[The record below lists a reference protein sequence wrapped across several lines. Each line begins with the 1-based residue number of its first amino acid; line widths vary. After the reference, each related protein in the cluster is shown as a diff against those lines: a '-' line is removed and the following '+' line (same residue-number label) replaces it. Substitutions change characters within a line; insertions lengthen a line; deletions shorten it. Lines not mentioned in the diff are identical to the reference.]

1 MAPPFERDPSKY
13 TAKYHSAK
21 PLILVYSYATRVVRG
36 KVLPR
41 AAGWGKRGNSISI
54 SWGKRGKATVG
65 VVQNLRNNGNRI
77 ASIIMITSGTDLA
90 SRFKTTLSFTMY
102 LYLIASQRS

>member
-1 MAPPFERDPSKY
+1 
-13 TAKYHSAK
+13 
-21 PLILVYSYATRVVRG
+21 LILVYSYATRVVRG

-41 AAGWGKRGNSISI
+41 AAG
-54 SWGKRGKATVG
+54 WGKRGKATVG

-102 LYLIASQRS
+102 LYLIASQHS

>member
-1 MAPPFERDPSKY
+1 MAPFEQDPSKY

-41 AAGWGKRGNSISI
+41 ATG
-54 SWGKRGKATVG
+54 WGKRGKATVG
-65 VVQNLRNNGNRI
+65 VVQNLRNNANRI

-90 SRFKTTLSFTMY
+90 SRFKTTLSFTMC
-102 LYLIASQRS
+102 LYLIASQHS